1 MLLLLFFVF
10 LNHADMSVGMKL
22 SLGKSNTF
30 LLFTL
35 KFGMIIYSAR
45 MHNHTDVKSRST
57 KKLSHDFQ

>member
-1 MLLLLFFVF
+1 
-10 LNHADMSVGMKL
+10 MSVGMKL
-22 SLGKSNTF
+22 SLGKSNTL

-35 KFGMIIYSAR
+35 KFGMIIYGAQ